1 LRVGYC
7 FAINCNHRALRPL
20 FGAARNPILFSQ
32 GAPMDQVVKFL
43 QPYQLHP
50 VVDHFSVAL
59 IFVAV
64 LIDLIASVAP
74 TRLWLR
80 YTALTLMVLG
90 AISAGASFATGDME
104 ADRIW
109 NALGAP
115 AKEVLKRHAEL
126 GEYLA
131 ITFGVLALWR
141 ILIQSLGFMAGTR
154 PIYLIVALV
163 AIGVF
168 GYQAHLGGVLVYDY
182 GAGTALMAAAPVPSE
197 AASPEAAATSSGAL
211 PMVSVPTPQA
221 AASAAAPAP
230 AAPEPP
236 KSASMPTTNP
246 TAVPSAAPS
255 AGVNM

>member
-1 LRVGYC
+1 
-7 FAINCNHRALRPL
+7 
-20 FGAARNPILFSQ
+20 
-32 GAPMDQVVKFL
+32 MDQVVKIL

-64 LIDLIASVAP
+64 LIDLVASVAP

-80 YTALTLMVLG
+80 YTAATLMVLG

-109 NALGAP
+109 NALGQP

-141 ILIQSLGFMAGTR
+141 ILIQSLGFMAGSR
-154 PIYLIVALV
+154 GIYLIFALA

-197 AASPEAAATSSGAL
+197 GASPEASSSPAGPL
-211 PMVSVPTPQA
+211 PTVSVPTPQA
-221 AASAAAPAP
+221 MSSAAPAP
-230 AAPEPP
+230 AAAAPAEAP
-236 KSASMPTTNP
+236 KTAGMPTPIP
-246 TAVPSAAPS
+246 TAAAPS
-255 AGVNM
+255 AATTAGVNM